1 MGYDYFDGDADLADN
16 VLAFSQILRNIPS
29 TVLSTF
35 SLTGLAAFVNVAAL
49 AGDFDAT
56 RPGMSLT
63 PLPRFLLPSRARIRI
78 VLMAVLGAL
87 VLGTVIFHLLEGWS
101 ILDSLYVTAQTVTT
115 VGFGD
120 ITPHTALG
128 RAFATVFMIVGV
140 GIVLYALT
148 STVQSIVHSELF
160 ARYGH
165 SRKMSKLRDHFIIC
179 GAGRV
184 GSHLIR
190 SLRAVDGVFLVIE
203 SDQRKCE
210 ALMDM
215 NIPVLIRD
223 ATLEESLIEA
233 GVEHARGLASC
244 LPDDADNVYVVLTA
258 RDLNPNI
265 HIVARAAEEQAESK
279 LIRAGANRVVAPTI
293 IGGHRMAMALTKP
306 AVGDFLDS
314 VTANDL
320 ELGFE
325 QLEVDP
331 VSTLVNRKLSETV
344 IRSELNIVIVSI
356 RRNDGEIIFNPGGE
370 TKIEGGDMLI
380 AIGNEESLARL
391 NALARGRA
399 TQQRAIEAETR

>member
-1 MGYDYFDGDADLADN
+1 
-16 VLAFSQILRNIPS
+16 
-29 TVLSTF
+29 
-35 SLTGLAAFVNVAAL
+35 
-49 AGDFDAT
+49 
-56 RPGMSLT
+56 MSLS

-78 VLMAVLGAL
+78 VMMAVLLAVL
-87 VLGTVIFHLLEGWS
+87 LGTVVFHLLEGWS
-101 ILDSLYVTAQTVTT
+101 ILDSLYVTVQTVTT

-120 ITPHTALG
+120 LTPRTALG
-128 RAFATVFMIVGV
+128 RVFATLFMMLGVGV
-140 GIVLYALT
+140 VLYALT

-160 ARYGH
+160 AQYGH

-190 SLRAVDGVFLVIE
+190 SLRAVNGVFLVIE
-203 SDQRKCE
+203 SDQRKVE
-210 ALMDM
+210 ALMDAG
-215 NIPVLIRD
+215 IPVLLRD
-223 ATLEESLIEA
+223 ATLEESLVEA
-233 GVEHARGLASC
+233 GVEHASGLATC

-258 RDLNPNI
+258 RDLNPRI
-265 HIVARAAEEQAESK
+265 HIVARAAEEQAENK

-325 QLEVDP
+325 QFEVDP
-331 VSTLVNRKLSETV
+331 VSSLVDRKLSESV

-356 RRNDGEIIFNPGGE
+356 RRSNGELIFNPDGE
-370 TKIEGGDMLI
+370 TKIEAGDMLI
-380 AIGNEESLARL
+380 AIGNAESLPRL

-399 TQQRAIEAETR
+399 RAEGAVKA

>member
-1 MGYDYFDGDADLADN
+1 
-16 VLAFSQILRNIPS
+16 
-29 TVLSTF
+29 
-35 SLTGLAAFVNVAAL
+35 
-49 AGDFDAT
+49 
-56 RPGMSLT
+56 MSLS

-78 VLMAVLGAL
+78 VLMAVLL
-87 VLGTVIFHLLEGWS
+87 FVLMGTITFHLLEGWS

-120 ITPHTALG
+120 LTPRTVPG
-128 RAFATVFMIVGV
+128 RLFASLFMMVGV

-184 GSHLIR
+184 GSHLLR
-190 SLRAVDGVFLVIE
+190 SLQAVDGVVLVIE
-203 SDQRKCE
+203 SDQTKVE
-210 ALMDM
+210 ALM
-215 NIPVLIRD
+215 NSGIAVLIRD

-233 GVEHARGLASC
+233 GVEHARGLATC

-258 RDLNPNI
+258 RDLNPSI
-265 HIVARAAEEQAESK
+265 HIVARAAEEAAESK

-314 VTANDL
+314 VTANHL

-325 QLEVDP
+325 QVEVDS
-331 VSTLVNRKLSETV
+331 VSSLVDRKLSETV
-344 IRSELNIVIVSI
+344 IRSELNIVVVSI
-356 RRNDGEIIFNPGGE
+356 RRNNGEIIFNPSGE

-380 AIGNEESLARL
+380 AIGNAESLARL

-399 TQQRAIEAETR
+399 TQQRAIEA

>member
-1 MGYDYFDGDADLADN
+1 
-16 VLAFSQILRNIPS
+16 
-29 TVLSTF
+29 
-35 SLTGLAAFVNVAAL
+35 
-49 AGDFDAT
+49 
-56 RPGMSLT
+56 MSLT
-63 PLPRFLLPSRARIRI
+63 PLPRFLIPSRARIRI
-78 VLMAVLGAL
+78 VLFSVLGAIA
-87 VLGTVIFHLLEGWS
+87 LGTLVFHLLEGWS
-101 ILDSLYVTAQTVTT
+101 ILDSLYVTVQTVTT

-120 ITPHTALG
+120 ITPRTTVG
-128 RAFATVFMIVGV
+128 RVFATLFMMVGV
-140 GIVLYALT
+140 GVVLYALT
-148 STVQSIVHSELF
+148 STMQSIVHSEMF

-165 SRKMSKLRDHFIIC
+165 SRKMNKLRDHFIIC

-190 SLRAVDGVFLVIE
+190 SLRAVDGVFLVLE
-203 SDQRKCE
+203 HDQRKVE
-210 ALMDM
+210 ALMDAG
-215 NIPVLIRD
+215 IAVLVRD
-223 ATLEESLIEA
+223 ATLEESLLEA

-314 VTANDL
+314 VTANHL

-325 QLEVDP
+325 QVEIAAASSLI
-331 VSTLVNRKLSETV
+331 NRKLSETI

-356 RRNDGEIIFNPGGE
+356 RRSSGEIIFNPDGDAR
-370 TKIEGGDMLI
+370 IQAGDMLI
-380 AIGNEESLARL
+380 AIGNAESLSRL
-391 NALARGRA
+391 NALAHGHMG
-399 TQQRAIEAETR
+399 AEGA

>member
-1 MGYDYFDGDADLADN
+1 
-16 VLAFSQILRNIPS
+16 
-29 TVLSTF
+29 
-35 SLTGLAAFVNVAAL
+35 
-49 AGDFDAT
+49 
-56 RPGMSLT
+56 MSLT

-78 VLMAVLGAL
+78 VLLAVLAAI
-87 VLGTVIFHLLEGWS
+87 VTGTIAFHLLEGWS
-101 ILDSLYVTAQTVTT
+101 ILDSLYVTVQTLTT

-120 ITPHTALG
+120 VTPRTGAG
-128 RAFATVFMIVGV
+128 RAFTTVFMMVGV
-140 GIVLYALT
+140 GVVLYALT

-190 SLRAVDGVFLVIE
+190 SLRSVDGVFLVLE

-215 NIPVLIRD
+215 NIPVLVRD
-223 ATLEESLIEA
+223 ATLEESLVEA

-258 RDLNPNI
+258 RDLNPNM

-331 VSTLVNRKLSETV
+331 VSSLVNRKLSESV

-356 RRNDGEIIFNPGGE
+356 RRSNGEIIFNPSGE

-391 NALARGRA
+391 STLARGRE
-399 TQQRAIEAETR
+399 TQQRAIEAQTK

>member
-1 MGYDYFDGDADLADN
+1 MS
-16 VLAFSQILRNIPS
+16 VLAAIL
-29 TVLSTF
+29 
-35 SLTGLAAFVNVAAL
+35 
-49 AGDFDAT
+49 
-56 RPGMSLT
+56 
-63 PLPRFLLPSRARIRI
+63 
-78 VLMAVLGAL
+78 
-87 VLGTVIFHLLEGWS
+87 LGTVVFHLVEGWS

-120 ITPHTALG
+120 LTPRTVFG
-128 RAFATVFMIVGV
+128 RIFATLFMVVGV

-148 STVQSIVHSELF
+148 STMQSIVHSELF
-160 ARYGH
+160 AQYGH

-190 SLRAVDGVFLVIE
+190 SLRAVDGVFVVIE
-203 SDQRKCE
+203 SDQRKVE
-210 ALMDM
+210 ALMDLGV
-215 NIPVLIRD
+215 PVLLRD
-223 ATLEESLIEA
+223 ATLEETLMEA
-233 GVEHARGLASC
+233 GVKHARGLATC

-265 HIVARAAEEQAESK
+265 HIVARAAEEQAENK

-314 VTANDL
+314 VTANHL

-331 VSTLVNRKLSETV
+331 VSSLVDRKLSETV

-356 RRNDGEIIFNPGGE
+356 RRDNGEIIFNPSGE

-380 AIGNEESLARL
+380 AIGNPESLSRL
-391 NALARGRA
+391 NALARGRVVRE
-399 TQQRAIEAETR
+399 RAIEAG